1 MPAEYFDYSKRGAAT
16 RNTKVPPAA
25 PLLSIGGN
33 RLARRACYRCKTI
46 LLLGN
51 IFSDIKCDS
60 NYDNDTLCYILI
72 VRVNSEELET
82 CLQKLEYKN
91 SDYDTGY
98 TSDTAVNGYAA
109 DCTGRDGLQLVAH
122 PC

>member
-51 IFSDIKCDS
+51 IFSDIKCYS
-60 NYDNDTLCYILI
+60 NYDNDTLCYILTVSYTHLDVYKRQI
-72 VRVNSEELET
+72 HYTAIKPVLLLKPVNLLLPEPLN
-82 CLQKLEYKN
+82 LL
-91 SDYDTGY
+91 
-98 TSDTAVNGYAA
+98 
-109 DCTGRDGLQLVAH
+109 
-122 PC
+122 